1 MSVRGTSSH
10 RRVTRA
16 HNEITLTTILM
27 TGRLSLGSIGYSQY
41 KIHITLEITEVTKI
55 PMVPRF
61 LLVPL
66 QVVGADKP
74 VPDMAVAI
82 GVVRDSAKGQ
92 GQNRAVGKSGVPVE
106 GTPRRGKEIRVTD
119 IGTSMPQCCK
129 G

>member
-1 MSVRGTSSH
+1 MVAGF
-10 RRVTRA
+10 
-16 HNEITLTTILM
+16 LP
-27 TGRLSLGSIGYSQY
+27 
-41 KIHITLEITEVTKI
+41 I
-55 PMVPRF
+55 PPWTAGVDR
-61 LLVPL
+61 
-66 QVVGADKP
+66 P

-106 GTPRRGKEIRVTD
+106 GTPRRGKEIHVTD